1 MKKRY
6 IIPAIELIEAMSEE
20 VMVPNQQSFNPPV
33 GANNYAFGE
42 EEDEE
47 DIDWCDRFDNY
58 GTRLWN

>member
-6 IIPAIELIEAMSEE
+6 IIPTIELIEAMSEE
-20 VMVPNQQSFNPPV
+20 VMVPNQQSFNPTV

-42 EEDEE
+42 EEDED
-47 DIDWCDRFDNY
+47 DIEWGDRFDNY